1 MKGYKKIIFILNLLL
16 FFVVFNWMVLEKEH
30 TIKHGTLV
38 LLDLYPLDPRSLM
51 QGDYM
56 NLRYEMTRSWD
67 RGEDFVS
74 RGYCIVKKGT
84 NNIASYERL
93 QQNNNN
99 LAKDEIAIKY
109 YGSSRTIKIG
119 AESFLF
125 EEGQASTY
133 ERAEYGGLRVAKNG
147 SAVLVGLYDEKG
159 QKIINNY
166 DIE

>member
-16 FFVVFNWMVLEKEH
+16 FFAVFNWMVAEKEE
-30 TIKHGTLV
+30 TIKSGTLV

-56 NLRYEMTRSWD
+56 RLRYEMTRSWN
-67 RGEDFVS
+67 REKDFAS
-74 RGYCIVKKGT
+74 RGYCIVKQGE

-93 QQNNNN
+93 QSNNTN
-99 LAKDEIAIKY
+99 LAEGEVAIKY

-133 ERAEYGGLRVAKNG
+133 DRAKYGGLRVAENG
-147 SAVLVGLYDEKG
+147 SAVLVGLYDASG

>member
-1 MKGYKKIIFILNLLL
+1 MKGYKKIIFIINLLL
-16 FFVVFNWMVLEKEH
+16 FFAVFNWMIIEKED
-30 TIKHGTLV
+30 TIKNGTLV

-56 NLRYEMTRSWD
+56 GLRYEMTRSWN
-67 RGEDFVS
+67 REGAVAS
-74 RGYCIVKKGT
+74 RGYCIVKKGEKH
-84 NNIASYERL
+84 IASYERL
-93 QQNNNN
+93 QQTNAD
-99 LAKDEIAIKY
+99 LAEDEVAIKY
-109 YGSSRTIKIG
+109 YGSSGTVKIG

-133 ERAEYGGLRVAKNG
+133 EKAKYGGLRVAGNG
-147 SAVLVGLYDEKG
+147 SAVLVGLYDASG

>member
-16 FFVVFNWMVLEKEH
+16 FFAVFNWMVAEKEE
-30 TIKHGTLV
+30 TIKSGTLV

-56 NLRYEMTRSWD
+56 RLRYEMTRSWN
-67 RGEDFVS
+67 REKDFAS
-74 RGYCIVKKGT
+74 RGYCIVKQGE

-93 QQNNNN
+93 QSNNTN
-99 LAKDEIAIKY
+99 LAEGEVAIKY

-133 ERAEYGGLRVAKNG
+133 DRAKYGGLRVAENG
-147 SAVLVGLYDEKG
+147 SAVLVGLYDADG

>member
-1 MKGYKKIIFILNLLL
+1 MKGYKKIIFIFNLLL
-16 FFVVFNWMVLEKEH
+16 FFAVFNWMIAEKEE
-30 TIKHGTLV
+30 TIKSGTLV

-56 NLRYEMTRSWD
+56 RLRYEMTRSWD
-67 RGEDFVS
+67 RGKDFAS
-74 RGYCIVKKGT
+74 RGYCIVKQGE

-93 QQNNNN
+93 QANNAN
-99 LAKDEIAIKY
+99 LAEGEVAIKY

-133 ERAEYGGLRVAKNG
+133 DSAKYGGLRVAENG
-147 SAVLVGLYDEKG
+147 SAVLVGLYNADG

>member
-1 MKGYKKIIFILNLLL
+1 MKGYKKIIFILNLV
-16 FFVVFNWMVLEKEH
+16 FFFAVFNWMIIQKEN
-30 TIKHGTLV
+30 TIKNGTLV

-56 NLRYEMTRSWD
+56 NLRYEMTRNWN
-67 RGEDFVS
+67 RGDDFVS
-74 RGYCIVKKGT
+74 RGYCIVKKGAK
-84 NNIASYERL
+84 NIAAYDRL
-93 QQNNNN
+93 QGSNAG
-99 LAKDEIAIKY
+99 LAEDEVAIKY
-109 YGSSRTIKIG
+109 YASSGYVKIG

-133 ERAEYGGLRVAKNG
+133 EKAKYGGLRVEESG
-147 SAVLVGLYDEKG
+147 SAVLVGLYDAEG

>member
-16 FFVVFNWMVLEKEH
+16 FFAVFNWMVAEKEE
-30 TIKHGTLV
+30 TIKSGTLV

-56 NLRYEMTRSWD
+56 RLRYEMTRSWN
-67 RGEDFVS
+67 REKDFSS
-74 RGYCIVKKGT
+74 RGYCIVKQGE

-93 QQNNNN
+93 QSNNTN
-99 LAKDEIAIKY
+99 LAEGEVAIKY

-133 ERAEYGGLRVAKNG
+133 DRAKYGGLRVAENG
-147 SAVLVGLYDEKG
+147 SAVLVGLYDASG

>member
-1 MKGYKKIIFILNLLL
+1 MKGYKKIIFVLNLLL
-16 FFVVFNWMVLEKEH
+16 FFVVFNWMIAQKES
-30 TIKHGTLV
+30 TIEHGTLV

-56 NLRYEMTRSWD
+56 RLRYEMTRSWD
-67 RGEDFVS
+67 RDDDFVS
-74 RGYCIVKKGT
+74 RGYCIVKKGA

-93 QQNNNN
+93 QRDNRN
-99 LAKDEIAIKY
+99 LAEDEVAIKY
-109 YGSSRTIKIG
+109 YGSSGTVKIG

-133 ERAEYGGLRVAKNG
+133 ERAEYGGLKVAANG
-147 SAVLVGLYDEKG
+147 SAVLVGLYDKTG